1 MADVLIKETIL
12 HELEDL
18 KENQLP
24 EVLDFIRL
32 LKSRGGKE
40 RIILMDAADYRILR
54 AVAAYRTRPPH
65 PSPLAEPTLEPVGL
79 SEEELRPEAEEAADG
94 SQARWN
100 QIIAAY
106 LDGHINLGRAA
117 RLLNLP
123 VDDLRER
130 FLRLGVPLRL
140 GPETME
146 EAQAEITVGLSIET
160 P

>member
-1 MADVLIKETIL
+1 
-12 HELEDL
+12 
-18 KENQLP
+18 
-24 EVLDFIRL
+24 
-32 LKSRGGKE
+32 
-40 RIILMDAADYRILR
+40 MDAADYRILR

-65 PSPLAEPTLEPVGL
+65 PSPLAELTLEPVGL

-123 VDDLRER
+123 IDDLRER

>member
-54 AVAAYRTRPPH
+54 AIATYRMMPPH
-65 PSPLAEPTLEPVGL
+65 PSPLIEPTLESTGL
-79 SEEELRPEAEEAADG
+79 SEEELKPEAEETADA
-94 SQARWN
+94 QARWN
-100 QIIAAY
+100 RIIAAY

-117 RLLNLP
+117 RLLDLP
-123 VDDLRER
+123 IEDLRER
-130 FLRLGVPLRL
+130 FLRLGAPLRL

-146 EAQAEITVGLSIET
+146 EAQAEITVDLSIET